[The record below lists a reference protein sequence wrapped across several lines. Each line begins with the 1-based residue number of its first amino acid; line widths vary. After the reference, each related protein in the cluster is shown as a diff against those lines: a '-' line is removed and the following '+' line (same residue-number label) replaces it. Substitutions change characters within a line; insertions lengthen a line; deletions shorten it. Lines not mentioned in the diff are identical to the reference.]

1 MPRRR
6 DSLGAMDTVRH
17 LRYEMPPASAFRANE
32 LFKEKDGHCDPQQR
46 DAGAPIQLKR
56 EVGLFSATALLIGAV
71 IGSGVFITPSIVFK
85 NSGSAGVAIIVWSVS
100 GLTTIL
106 GGLCYAE
113 LGSLLPASGGDYA
126 YLTACGKSFGKI
138 GDVLPFFY
146 AWSFVIIL
154 DPMTAAL
161 QGLTFSSYALSVV
174 YPDCNPPYSVT
185 VMVALAFISLATAV
199 NCFSVK
205 TSARVQDVLSVIKC
219 LVLIAIIITGAAF
232 ATRVN
237 HFTSGPF
244 FSDDIL
250 PGNVAQ
256 AFLGAVICYGGW
268 TQIAFIAGEISDPT
282 RNLPRALFCGILTV
296 TAIYVL
302 TNVAYFI
309 VLDAATVINTEAIAV
324 TFATVTWGPVAATLI
339 PIAVSVCA
347 FGTLFAASFVNARVI
362 LAAARQGHLP
372 TACSLVSVKTSVPLA
387 ATLLRGILSLA
398 YTFAG
403 SVGFIVE
410 SCAFLYNVYE
420 ICGILCLFVLRSSM
434 KDAPRLYRAPTV
446 LALTKLLI
454 SMSLVI
460 MPLVNVD
467 EYMQYVLIAA
477 VFGAGAVYYTVFV
490 VWGMS
495 IPGARPLTVLVQK
508 LLMSATCAN
517 ELESLLKDKM

>member
-1 MPRRR
+1 MAFA
-6 DSLGAMDTVRH
+6 SLS
-17 LRYEMPPASAFRANE
+17 LS
-32 LFKEKDGHCDPQQR
+32 
-46 DAGAPIQLKR
+46 
-56 EVGLFSATALLIGAV
+56 
-71 IGSGVFITPSIVFK
+71 
-85 NSGSAGVAIIVWSVS
+85 
-100 GLTTIL
+100 

-113 LGSLLPASGGDYA
+113 MGSLLPASGGDYA

-138 GDVLPFFY
+138 GDILPFFY

-161 QGLTFSSYALSVV
+161 QGLTFSNYALSVV
-174 YPDCNPPYSVT
+174 YRDCSPPYSVT

-232 ATRVN
+232 ATRVLQRRSK
-237 HFTSGPF
+237 TSLLFRTSSLYYAHYGF
-244 FSDDIL
+244 QSS
-250 PGNVAQ
+250 
-256 AFLGAVICYGGW
+256 AVYKKK
-268 TQIAFIAGEISDPT
+268 QQNNIAFIAGEITDPT
-282 RNLPRALFCGILTV
+282 RNLPRALLCGILTV

-309 VLDAATVINTEAIAV
+309 VLDAATVINTEALAV
-324 TFATVTWGPVAATLI
+324 TFATVTWGPVAATVI

-372 TACSLVSVKTSVPLA
+372 AACSLVSVKTSVPLA

-420 ICGILCLFVLRSSM
+420 ICGVLCLFVLRSSM

-446 LALTKLLI
+446 LALLKLLI

-490 VWGMS
+490 VWGMN
-495 IPGARPLTVLVQK
+495 IPGARPLTLLVQK

>member
-71 IGSGVFITPSIVFK
+71 IGSGVFITPSLVFK

-232 ATRVN
+232 ATRANIENKFDANLFKVLL
-237 HFTSGPF
+237 FTQIFRGR
-244 FSDDIL
+244 
-250 PGNVAQ
+250 GR
-256 AFLGAVICYGGW
+256 G